1 MRLILSLSVFCWLT
15 TAQAFEAFVI
25 KDIRLEGLQRIAA
38 GTVFNYLPLQVGD
51 VLDAQATQE
60 AISALFKT
68 GLFKNIVLKRD
79 ESVLIIVVEEQPT
92 IAQITL
98 TGNKAIDS
106 EQLLQALKP
115 LDFAEG
121 RLFNQS
127 LLDKV
132 ELELQRQYFNLGQYA
147 VGIETTVTPLDRNRV
162 GIQIDISEGEVARIH
177 RITFVG
183 NHAFSERTLLAE
195 MSLSATNWLSFFT
208 QDDHYGQQKLAA
220 DLETM
225 RSYYLDRGYINFN
238 LESTQVAISPDKK
251 NIYITINLNEGKQY
265 TVSEIKLVGN
275 LIVPQAELLSQIKL
289 KPKHVFS
296 RKLVTQSTEAL
307 SERLGQEGYAFAHIN
322 AIPDIDPETQA
333 VTLTFFIDPGKRIYV
348 RRIQFYGNIRTRDDV
363 LRREMRQMEGGW
375 LSTQA
380 VKRSLERLE
389 RLDYFETVEVETP
402 IVAESPDQ
410 VDLNYRVIEKPSGN
424 LLAGVG
430 YSQTQGILFNASLFQ
445 DNFLGTGKRI
455 GVTFNNSQVN
465 TVYNFSYFN
474 PYINLNGVS
483 RGFNLFYRTTD
494 AERANL
500 SRYTTD
506 IYGAGIKYG
515 LPLSEFNDINLGL
528 AFDDTT
534 LKTTASSAREVF
546 NFIEHNGDH
555 YASYR
560 ATASWAYDSRNR
572 VLLPDRGLLH
582 AFGAETTLP
591 LSDLNY
597 YKVNYRFHWLYP
609 LIKDYIF
616 SLETQVAYGDGYL
629 EDDNLP
635 FFENYTAG
643 GPHTVRGFR
652 ENTLGPFDSKGRPL
666 GGNLK
671 LVGNA
676 ELILPVPFAEK
687 IRSFRLSTFLDV
699 GNVYVINQQFETPPE
714 LCYPTNNDC
723 YPDGF
728 QISELRYS
736 TGLAAIWITPLGVL
750 RFSFAKPLNDK
761 AGDQVQMFQFSIG
774 TTF

>member
-1 MRLILSLSVFCWLT
+1 MRPSIQMRLILSLSVFCWLA
-15 TAQAFEAFVI
+15 TAQAFEAFMI

-38 GTVFNYLPLQVGD
+38 GTVFNYLPVQVGD
-51 VLDAQATQE
+51 VVDTQATQE

-79 ESVLIIVVEEQPT
+79 DAVLIIVVEEQPT

-98 TGNKAIDS
+98 TGNRAIDS

-147 VGIETTVTPLDRNRV
+147 VHIQTTVTPLDRNRV
-162 GIQIDISEGEVARIH
+162 GIQIDISEGKVARIH
-177 RITFVG
+177 RITLVG
-183 NHAFSERTLLAE
+183 NQAFSERTLLAE

-220 DLETM
+220 DLETL

-251 NIYITINLNEGKQY
+251 NIYITINLNEGKRY
-265 TVSEIKLVGN
+265 TLSDIKLVGN

-289 KPKHVFS
+289 KPTHIFS
-296 RKLVTQSTEAL
+296 RKQVTQSTETL

-322 AIPDIDPETQA
+322 AIPDIDPKTQTVA
-333 VTLTFFIDPGKRIYV
+333 LTFFIDPGKRIYV
-348 RRIQFYGNIRTRDDV
+348 RRLQFYGNIRTRDDV

-515 LPLSEFNDINLGL
+515 LPLSEFNDIHLGL

-616 SLETQVAYGDGYL
+616 SLETQIAYGDGYL

-714 LCYPTNNDC
+714 LCYPTDNDC

-728 QISELRYS
+728 QISKLRYS
-736 TGLAAIWITPLGVL
+736 TG
-750 RFSFAKPLNDK
+750 
-761 AGDQVQMFQFSIG
+761 
-774 TTF
+774 

>member
-147 VGIETTVTPLDRNRV
+147 VGIQTTVTPLDRNRV